1 MLRYDINDLYLEQ
14 MVTDEDLLENGN
26 SSLTSSIK
34 RKHFDSAYKD
44 SLTLFTSHL
53 KNKTLKENKQIFFK
67 NQISENPFKPTL
79 LFSMECRWK
88 LGKSSTFAKLFGLKY
103 T

>member
-1 MLRYDINDLYLEQ
+1 MLRYDINDLYIEQ

-26 SSLTSSIK
+26 SPLTSSIK

-53 KNKTLKENKQIFFK
+53 KNKTLRKTN
-67 NQISENPFKPTL
+67 N
-79 LFSMECRWK
+79 
-88 LGKSSTFAKLFGLKY
+88 LKK
-103 T
+103 TK